1 MICVLANVEARPEV
15 YIHRAKPVDHVE
27 DETAR
32 PQNRL
37 FSENSPICR
46 VLKSSETSELAVEL

>member
-1 MICVLANVEARPEV
+1 MLANVEARPEV

-46 VLKSSETSELAVEL
+46 VLKSSETSELVVEL